1 MPAQEKELVYGR
13 RTAPRE
19 TPARAPGPRTET
31 PTRAARSP
39 LRRRLIPAGLI
50 LAAVGAV
57 TIVATL
63 PKDTAAPVPPE
74 VLPVNV
80 SVLRIRPVPELADHL
95 TLVATVE
102 PECIVRVSAEVP
114 GRIERFGQRRK
125 DVQWRGSVFAA
136 SSTVAEGEPVS
147 AGDPIVHLNAELLQA
162 RYERALAQFE
172 YEQREYRRLLDLF
185 ERGATSK
192 TELDDAATRRDVSRA
207 TLDEIARELA
217 RTTIIAP
224 VDGILNRL
232 PMEIGEYAGIGDVVA
247 EIVKADR
254 VKVVVDVP
262 ERDVGCFRVGDAAT
276 VLAPAAEIP
285 GQITYISELADAGTR
300 TSRLEIT
307 VDNQDQLLR
316 SGQIVRARL
325 TRRVLHDVILIPLSA
340 VIPLEEGK
348 LVYVVEEGAA
358 RPRQVELGLIQGRN
372 VCILSGL
379 EANDL
384 LILDGHR
391 YVGPGQPV
399 RIVQEQ

>member
-19 TPARAPGPRTET
+19 SMPRAPGPRTET
-31 PTRAARSP
+31 PVRATRAP

-57 TIVATL
+57 AIIATL
-63 PKDTAAPVPPE
+63 PKQAPAPAPTE

-80 SVLRIRPVPELADHL
+80 GVLRIRPVPELADTL

-114 GRIERFGQRRK
+114 GRIERLGQRLR
-125 DVQWRGSVFAA
+125 DVQWRGRTFPAG
-136 SSTVAEGEPVS
+136 STVAEGEPVS

-162 RYERALAQFE
+162 RYDRALAQFE

-207 TLDEIARELA
+207 TLEEIARELA
-217 RTTIIAP
+217 RTTIVAP
-224 VDGILNRL
+224 TDGILNRL
-232 PMEIGEYAGIGDVVA
+232 PMEIGEYAGTGDVVA
-247 EIVKADR
+247 EIVKVDR

-262 ERDVGCFRVGDAAT
+262 ERDVSCFQVGAEAT
-276 VLAPAAEIP
+276 VLAPGAEIP

-307 VDNQDQLLR
+307 VDNRDQLLR
-316 SGQIVRARL
+316 SGQILRARL
-325 TRRVLHDVILIPLSA
+325 TRRVLRDAIMIPLSA
-340 VIPLEEGK
+340 VIPLEEGR
-348 LVYVVEEGAA
+348 LVYVVEDGVA

-379 EANDL
+379 RADDL
-384 LILDGHR
+384 LIVDGHR